1 MQLKKLGRNINESK
15 YEISTHPNIPWEEV
29 RMKPVMTE
37 KAVMMIERDNT
48 LVFETAMVKNKADIK
63 KELEEVL
70 KIKVDNIRTLIRKNK
85 KYAYVKLKGDTLAI
99 DVATKLG
106 LM

>member
-1 MQLKKLGRNINESK
+1 
-15 YEISTHPNIPWEEV
+15 
-29 RMKPVMTE
+29 MKPIMTE

-48 LVFETAMVKNKADIK
+48 LVFETSMKSTKEEIK

-70 KIKVDNIRTLIRKNK
+70 KIKIENMRSLIRKNK

-99 DVATKLG
+99 DAATKLG